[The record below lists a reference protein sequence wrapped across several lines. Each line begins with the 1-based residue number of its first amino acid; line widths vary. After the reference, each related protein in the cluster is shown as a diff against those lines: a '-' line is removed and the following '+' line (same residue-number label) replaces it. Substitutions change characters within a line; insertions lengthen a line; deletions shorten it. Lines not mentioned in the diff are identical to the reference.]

1 MNKSNL
7 ISDERILNIIFN
19 KEKISNSE
27 LYKLLFKLLDSGD
40 NYNSHDSLIKY
51 CHIDSSTYDSK
62 MIQII
67 QFICSLHDMMNFDVF
82 ECKNITKDTIKN
94 MVDVLPEF
102 RLIQFIEASVT
113 NFFVVVD
120 YEYFDNVIACD
131 SLLDI
136 LEKTFFKDII
146 NDNDLIS
153 NDDIND
159 IIKFIWNLD
168 LFDIELYNLHNR

>member
-1 MNKSNL
+1 MNESNL
-7 ISDERILNIIFN
+7 MSDERVLNIVFN
-19 KEKISNSE
+19 KEEISNSE
-27 LYKLLFKLLDSGD
+27 LYKLLFRLLDSGD
-40 NYNSHDSLIKY
+40 NYNSDDSLIKY
-51 CHIDSSTYDSK
+51 CHIDSGTYDSR

-67 QFICSLHDMMNFDVF
+67 QFICSLHDMMNFDIF
-82 ECKNITKDTIKN
+82 ECKNITKDTLKN

-102 RLIQFIEASVT
+102 RLIQFIEASIT

-146 NDNDLIS
+146 LDNDLIS
-153 NDDIND
+153 NDDINNV
-159 IIKFIWNLD
+159 IKFIWNLD